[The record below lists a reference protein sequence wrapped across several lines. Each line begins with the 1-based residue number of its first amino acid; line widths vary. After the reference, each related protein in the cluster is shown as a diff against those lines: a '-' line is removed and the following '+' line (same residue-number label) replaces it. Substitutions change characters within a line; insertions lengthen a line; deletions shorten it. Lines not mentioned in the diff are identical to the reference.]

1 MDGNDGDISFQTDEQ
16 VLIDEL
22 TEDLVLVVT
31 GKGIFTIMATW
42 DSAGMGAEAISIQT
56 QQLAQE
62 ALGKLDEA
70 IIRKDKIRAN
80 LGAMQNRLENTVSN
94 LQIQTE
100 NLQAAESRISDV
112 DVAEETAE
120 FVRNQIL
127 TQAAVAM
134 LAQANSMPQMA
145 LGLMQ

>member
-80 LGAMQNRLENTVSN
+80 
-94 LQIQTE
+94 
-100 NLQAAESRISDV
+100 
-112 DVAEETAE
+112 
-120 FVRNQIL
+120 
-127 TQAAVAM
+127 
-134 LAQANSMPQMA
+134 
-145 LGLMQ
+145 